1 MTVAALQQKCGC
13 EGVKRF
19 SGKNKEGNSDTA
31 SQMMHK
37 ESCADSLD

>member
-1 MTVAALQQKCGC
+1 MTIAALQQKCRR
-13 EGVKRF
+13 EGVKSF
-19 SGKNKEGNSDTA
+19 SGKNKKGNSDTA